1 MRLVTIRT
9 SENNNIPKGECRM
22 KNMLAKIKDSK
33 GFVSLE
39 VIAIAVIII
48 ALAAFVM
55 IKFKGT
61 AGNASKSADS
71 QIEGIMDN
79 VAEDAGDDL
88 TAGN

>member
-1 MRLVTIRT
+1 
-9 SENNNIPKGECRM
+9 M
-22 KNMLAKIKDSK
+22 KNFLQKVKNSK

-61 AGNASKSADS
+61 AGDASKTADS
-71 QIEGIMDN
+71 QIKSAVEN
-79 VAEDAGDDL
+79 VNTDATKDP
-88 TAGN
+88 TADPATP

>member
-1 MRLVTIRT
+1 
-9 SENNNIPKGECRM
+9 M
-22 KNMLAKIKDSK
+22 KAMLSKVKDSR

-61 AGNASKSADS
+61 AGTASKTADD
-71 QIEGIMDN
+71 QIINSMKDVKEG
-79 VAEDAGDDL
+79 ADANPMNSG
-88 TAGN
+88 A

>member
-1 MRLVTIRT
+1 
-9 SENNNIPKGECRM
+9 M
-22 KNMLAKIKDSK
+22 KKILEKVKNSK

-61 AGNASKSADS
+61 AGDASKTADTQIKSAV
-71 QIEGIMDN
+71 DN
-79 VAEDAGDDL
+79 VNSDALVDP
-88 TAGN
+88 TR

>member
-1 MRLVTIRT
+1 
-9 SENNNIPKGECRM
+9 M
-22 KNMLAKIKDSK
+22 KNFLQKVKNSK

-61 AGNASKSADS
+61 AGDASKTADS
-71 QIEGIMDN
+71 QIKSAVEN
-79 VAEDAGDDL
+79 VNTDATKDP
-88 TAGN
+88 TAPATP